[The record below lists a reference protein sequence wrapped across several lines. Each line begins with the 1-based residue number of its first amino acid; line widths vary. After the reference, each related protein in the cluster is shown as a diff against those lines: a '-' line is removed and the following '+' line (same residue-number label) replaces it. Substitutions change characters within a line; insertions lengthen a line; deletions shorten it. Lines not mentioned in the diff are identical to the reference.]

1 VNRLTDLYN
10 AMSVLHQVPIGGED
24 LDRYVGSP
32 RLLRATGREPFDT
45 VADSREVIEHPEV
58 GEVVWC
64 DDLGVTCRRWNWRQ
78 GRRTALR
85 DDTTN
90 ALFIIDALDPVTDS
104 ALTAAGD
111 ELAEHL
117 RSMGPDVRVMD
128 RLITGRT
135 SRPAPHRELS

>member
-1 VNRLTDLYN
+1 
-10 AMSVLHQVPIGGED
+10 VPTGGED

-32 RLLRATGREPFDT
+32 RLLRATGSEPF
-45 VADSREVIEHPEV
+45 
-58 GEVVWC
+58 
-64 DDLGVTCRRWNWRQ
+64 
-78 GRRTALR
+78 
-85 DDTTN
+85 
-90 ALFIIDALDPVTDS
+90 DPVTDS
-104 ALTAAGD
+104 QLKAARE